1 MPATGT
7 IKMTAKQFLELGED
21 PPGVRL
27 ELADGEIIV
36 SPSPI
41 PEHSYVQAMLIG
53 ILGSHIRAKKLGR
66 LYLDVDTI
74 FGIHDVRRPDVLY
87 FSKGRL
93 HLIGKKAMEGP
104 PDLCIEILSPTS
116 GTMDRKKKFRLYEKG
131 GVANYWIVD
140 PEKRSIEAFVLQ
152 DQKYKPA
159 GVGHDQENVQLPPF
173 AELHIPLADLWHP
186 DDE

>member
-41 PEHSYVQAMLIG
+41 PEHSHVDRELTF
-53 ILGSHIRAKKLGR
+53 ILMGHIKARKLGK
-66 LYLDVDTI
+66 LFGDVDTI
-74 FGIHDVRRPDVLY
+74 FGVHDVRRPDLLY
-87 FSKGRL
+87 FSKDRL

-104 PDLCIEILSPTS
+104 PDLCVEILGPTS
-116 GTMDRKKKFRLYEKG
+116 GAMDRQKKFKLYQDG

-140 PEKRSIEAFVLQ
+140 PSKRTIEAFILT
-152 DQKYKPA
+152 DGKYKSASA
-159 GVGHDQENVQLPPF
+159 GRDDDIVHLPPF
-173 AELHIPLADLWHP
+173 EDLEIPLADLWYQKS
-186 DDE
+186 